1 MPNPIEQ
8 QFDNI
13 GLLFNRQRA
22 AFRNMMPFFE
32 APAATAGAGVLRRED
47 RVTLHRRLFAVVG
60 NIRWGKPCRNE
71 SGGVRPEDFFAF
83 FEGVPPVGR
92 RQVKLRAELRE
103 RKAPQLFVAPG
114 IIGKNNGN
122 GVNHD

>member
-13 GLLFNRQRA
+13 GLLFGRQRA

-60 NIRWGKPCRNE
+60 NIRRGKPCRNK
-71 SGGVRPEDFFAF
+71 SGGVRSEGGFAF

-92 RQVKLRAELRE
+92 RQVKLRAKL
-103 RKAPQLFVAPG
+103 
-114 IIGKNNGN
+114 
-122 GVNHD
+122 